1 MATLSVYFFATMVL
15 LSWLPTLF
23 GCCLK
28 SGLRLLPWYGWYFEQ
43 HGGIFVSK
51 KWTKDREHIIQTLKA
66 ASKLNVPVRRD
77 LPNEAEET
85 SVVIN
90 VCVCVCVCVYAYP
103 LSPPSLSLFVRL
115 ISVFFYLRSPNK
127 TQLLFCTSSF
137 RPGWLFSQKE
147 RGLRP
152 VIQRRI

>member
-15 LSWLPTLF
+15 LSWLPTFF

-85 SVVIN
+85 SVIN
-90 VCVCVCVCVYAYP
+90 VCVCVCVCVCVYVCLPP
-103 LSPPSLSLFVRL
+103 LSPLSLSICPSYICVFLPSLAEQNPTPVLY
-115 ISVFFYLRSPNK
+115 I
-127 TQLLFCTSSF
+127 LL
-137 RPGWLFSQKE
+137 
-147 RGLRP
+147 
-152 VIQRRI
+152 

>member
-15 LSWLPTLF
+15 LSWLPTFF

-90 VCVCVCVCVYAYP
+90 VCVCVCVCVCVLTPSLPP
-103 LSPPSLSLFVRL
+103 LSLYLSVLYLCFFTLARRTKPNSCFVHPPLDLVGYF
-115 ISVFFYLRSPNK
+115 P
-127 TQLLFCTSSF
+127 
-137 RPGWLFSQKE
+137 
-147 RGLRP
+147 
-152 VIQRRI
+152 RRNAVYAR